1 MFLFTQLAGETYSN
15 RLTCWR
21 NTQKYLQDV
30 YHKREVCVCLQ
41 IQCVC
46 RLLLLS
52 SHPLLCTP
60 PLLPPLSLTSP
71 PPPPSLLH
79 LPPSPGRRQESGENK
94 MTIPKLFGPS
104 KGASPAW
111 LTDWL
116 TDRLT
121 DLLTAPSLHSLFVC
135 IIHSA
140 LSNLIPI
147 SSWSSNLTPTQHLCS
162 LTQPILLWVLTEPA
176 GWLMLCVVFSLL
188 NLMFGCL
195 FIRIIQL

>member
-41 IQCVC
+41 ILCVC
-46 RLLLLS
+46 RLLLSS

-60 PLLPPLSLTSP
+60 PSPPPPPLSLTSP

-104 KGASPAW
+104 KGASPA
-111 LTDWL
+111 WL

-195 FIRIIQL
+195 FIRVIQL

>member
-1 MFLFTQLAGETYSN
+1 MFLFTRLAGETYSN

-46 RLLLLS
+46 VCVLVVVVVITS
-52 SHPLLCTP
+52 SALHP

-111 LTDWL
+111 LTDW
-116 TDRLT
+116 LT

>member
-1 MFLFTQLAGETYSN
+1 MFLFTRLAGETYSN

-41 IQCVC
+41 ILCVC
-46 RLLLLS
+46 RLLLSS

-60 PLLPPLSLTSP
+60 PSSPPLSLTSP

-111 LTDWL
+111 LTDWP
-116 TDRLT
+116 TDWLIYWLHPHST
-121 DLLTAPSLHSLFVC
+121 HSLF
-135 IIHSA
+135 A
-140 LSNLIPI
+140 LFTQLSRI
-147 SSWSSNLTPTQHLCS
+147 SSPFLHDPLT
-162 LTQPILLWVLTEPA
+162 
-176 GWLMLCVVFSLL
+176 
-188 NLMFGCL
+188 
-195 FIRIIQL
+195 